1 MSGSDHDGHLRL
13 VPLMEAAPDTGK
25 RNQILTLAA
34 NGKIILFVQVKP
46 GQVAYADQPSWIAPD
61 PASHRVR
68 RTISLQT
75 QNTIDRDRRRGV
87 PVIVFPEPH
96 REVAFFALEPMHAQ
110 SLLAA
115 QSVHTQWFP
124 SGLKLERGFLEPVAF
139 PSKLCLRPSGDVGA
153 PGPWRDGSSEHT
165 FKIELRDV
173 LLDDRVPSRVEEL
186 VKSLTPKTVA
196 RIEAK
201 PESTG
206 QVLTPRWSGL
216 ADTKSSFDIPEG
228 DELLLS
234 PVVETGDPYGLRERA
249 PGVFVLYAAARHFY
263 EKPRVT
269 DVVRKDVVE
278 WLQSDD
284 WKTFSKLFNKTNAPL
299 VFKFINPSYNPL
311 KGRNENWMAK
321 PFPSEIL
328 ARASQKYQQY
338 PYSSYISDYLAII
351 VHAADEFHASD
362 QWKKLIA
369 QSNSDEAKLA
379 KQKLDKIE
387 RFKKVLHDDWGF
399 LGKAELGAVV
409 DIVIWPT
416 RIVDLNEARRNRGSH

>member
-1 MSGSDHDGHLRL
+1 MSGTDLDKPLRL
-13 VPLMEAAPDTGK
+13 VPLMEAAPDTAK

-46 GQVAYADQPSWIAPD
+46 DQVAYADQPSWIAPD
-61 PASHRVR
+61 PASHRIR

-87 PVIVFPEPH
+87 PVIVFPEPR
-96 REVAFFALEPMHAQ
+96 REVAFLALEPMHAQ

-139 PSKLCLRPSGDVGA
+139 PSKLRLRPSGDVGA
-153 PGPWRDGSSEHT
+153 PGPWREGASEHT

-216 ADTKSSFDIPEG
+216 SDTKSSFDIPEG

-234 PVVETGDPYGLRERA
+234 HVVETGDPYGLRERA

-278 WLQSDD
+278 WLQSDN
-284 WKTFSKLFNKTNAPL
+284 WKTFSKLFNKTNASL
-299 VFKFINPSYNPL
+299 AFKFINL
-311 KGRNENWMAK
+311 KHSPGRGSNDNWVAK
-321 PFPSEIL
+321 SFTPDIL
-328 ARASQKYQQY
+328 AIAKQKYQQ
-338 PYSSYISDYLAII
+338 PPHKPYISDYLAMII
-351 VHAADEFHASD
+351 HASD
-362 QWKKLIA
+362 RWGELTAKSYPNGIKPDEHMLRLIEEFRMELFDWKFSGSA
-369 QSNSDEAKLA
+369 
-379 KQKLDKIE
+379 E
-387 RFKKVLHDDWGF
+387 RQ
-399 LGKAELGAVV
+399 AVV

-416 RIVDLNEARRNRGSH
+416 RIVDLNETRRNRGSH